1 MGTIGE
7 TPCSDAE
14 ARLRGWTGG
23 GTGMVYRQTLA
34 FVISIFLVVE
44 IFSDGTL

>member
-23 GTGMVYRQTLA
+23 GTGRQTLA
-34 FVISIFLVVE
+34 FVISIFFVVE